1 MRTQKTNE
9 GFTLA
14 EILIT
19 LGVIGVVAALTVP
32 TMVQNYKKQFT
43 LNRLK
48 KAYSEV
54 NQAFHLSE
62 VDNGPSESWSIP
74 KNTNTEGALYVV
86 ENYLLPN
93 LKTAK
98 YCKSDELDKCGFTP
112 INYLSPNE
120 AAGGKLTETAA
131 SFYIIT
137 ASGYGISGFGGGM
150 EDKDINPH
158 LHIYIDTDGPSHGK
172 NTFGVDIF
180 RCLLDFY
187 NSSIT
192 SSKGLVLY
200 GMNGKSKVTRED
212 LISKD
217 CNYGNTCGAVI
228 QYDGWQIKDDYPAK
242 F

>member
-1 MRTQKTNE
+1 MKAQKT

-14 EILIT
+14 EVLIT
-19 LGVIGVVAALTVP
+19 LGVIGVVAALTMP
-32 TMVQNYKKQFT
+32 TMVQNYKKHLT

-98 YCKSDELDKCGFTP
+98 YCKSDKLDKCGFTP

-120 AAGGKLTETAA
+120 ATGGKLAETGAD
-131 SFYIIT
+131 FYIIT

-150 EDKDINPH
+150 DDKDNNYSPH

-180 RCLLDFY
+180 RCLLQLN
-187 NSSIT
+187 NSSKT
-192 SSKGLVLY
+192 SPKGLGMY
-200 GMNGKSKVTRED
+200 GISNKVTRED

-217 CNYGNTCGAVI
+217 CRYGNYCGAVI